1 MRKPLI
7 AIVIAA
13 FALTLS
19 SCHKTCSCTKYDG
32 QIDKYSNEQVEA
44 HGTSC
49 SGMIYMYN
57 TRYYS
62 LCEWE

>member
-1 MRKPLI
+1 MRKLLI
-7 AIVIAA
+7 GVAVAA
-13 FALTLS
+13 CGLALS

-32 QIDKYSNEQVEA
+32 QIDEYDKEVVDEY
-44 HGTSC
+44 GGSC

-62 LCEWE
+62 VCEWD